1 MLRLVFATAC
11 STPRRSCFSYFS
23 RVATDG
29 SRARKALPRWE
40 IAFFFGR
47 FHLRGSEFFARFRG
61 TGGLIVG
68 HEQWIISEAVLAMRF
83 MQQHTRHFA
92 DFHGLAGNRITA
104 VGTGASFGFRHHQCG
119 CATETCGT
127 LGVRNVG
134 DLREQQRI
142 IGFVVAM
149 LA

>member
-40 IAFFFGR
+40 IAFFSA
-47 FHLRGSEFFARFRG
+47 GSIRG

-68 HEQWIISEAVLAMRF
+68 HEQWIISETVLAIRF

-119 CATETCGT
+119 CATETRGT

-134 DLREQQRI
+134 DLQCI
-142 IGFVVAM
+142 IGFVIAM